1 MRSLSC
7 LGAQN
12 SGLPRPACGLLGG
25 GLPVHPAALRT
36 FVAYRH
42 PDRPRLR
49 EANSMG
55 LNIVLTLLLVLVNGF
70 FVAAEFS
77 LIRVRLSQLE
87 IRAKEGSRLA
97 GQALGV
103 LRKLYDYLSA
113 TQLGVTIAS
122 LILGAVGEEVASEL
136 VSDGIHKLGFSQ
148 LPEAT
153 IHSIAFAAGLI
164 IITILHVLFGELF
177 PKALAIQRPEAVS
190 MALVLPLR
198 AFYLVTLPLTWFL
211 SKASNAL
218 LGAVGIR
225 GGGHGTE
232 AHTSDELRLLIDQ
245 SKESGEIQDSEH
257 ELIENV
263 FQFNDRMVK
272 QIMVPRTKL
281 AALNVHATDDQ
292 ILETVFSEGYSRM
305 PVYEGN
311 IDNIVGVLYV
321 KDLLP
326 LVRSQQPIE
335 LARIMRPA
343 YFVPETK
350 KINRL
355 LRQFQ
360 RKHLV
365 MAVVSD
371 EFGGVSGIV
380 TIEDIMEE
388 LVGEIQDEYDN
399 EVPVV
404 EKISETEFRVNTS
417 TPISDANEYLPY
429 PLPEGDDYETVGG
442 LLNVLYGNI
451 PEVGD
456 VAVLDPYEFRVLK
469 RASRV
474 VELVQLRV
482 LTSLVPDGTD
492 PLA

>member
-1 MRSLSC
+1 
-7 LGAQN
+7 
-12 SGLPRPACGLLGG
+12 
-25 GLPVHPAALRT
+25 
-36 FVAYRH
+36 
-42 PDRPRLR
+42 
-49 EANSMG
+49 MG
-55 LNIVLTLLLVLVNGF
+55 LKILLTLLLVLVNGF

-77 LIRVRLSQLE
+77 LIRVRFSQLE

-97 GQALGV
+97 KQALSV
-103 LRKLYDYLSA
+103 LHKLYNYLSA

-122 LILGAVGEEVASEL
+122 LILGAVGEEVATEL
-136 VSDGIHKLGFSQ
+136 ILGLVNRLGFT
-148 LPEAT
+148 LAPAAA
-153 IHSIAFAAGLI
+153 HSIAVVSGLV
-164 IITILHVLFGELF
+164 IITVLHVLFGELF

-198 AFYLVTLPLTWFL
+198 AFYVATLPLTWFL
-211 SKASNAL
+211 SKASNML
-218 LGAVGIR
+218 LGAVGIDNV
-225 GGGHGTE
+225 HGNE

-281 AALNVHATDDQ
+281 SAINVHATDDE
-292 ILETVFSEGYSRM
+292 ILETVFSEGYSRL
-305 PVYEGN
+305 PVFEGN

-326 LVRSQQPIE
+326 LVRQQQPIE

-360 RKHLV
+360 RKHLM

-404 EKISETEFRVNTS
+404 EKISETEYRVSTS

-429 PLPEGDDYETVGG
+429 PLPEGEDYETVGG

-456 VAVLDPYEFRVLK
+456 VAVLEPYEFRVLK
-469 RASRV
+469 RALRV

-482 LTSLVPDGTD
+482 LSTTPVTD
-492 PLA
+492 IDPIVGG